1 MATSDIKVMPQKVF
15 WNGVELG
22 STSGGI
28 EMTTETSTV
37 DITSDQTGSEVLDS
51 FQTGTTATVTM
62 TLLELNTVNYNL
74 MIASATGSSKGSSEG
89 NTGYGWGSSRNFTS
103 MLARAQVLELR
114 DTTSVVNSNSW
125 NFWKAIPIVDSLSF
139 ASDAAN
145 TMSVTFRCFKD
156 SSKDSTVDLL
166 VKGDQDDTWT

>member
-1 MATSDIKVMPQKVF
+1 
-15 WNGVELG
+15 
-22 STSGGI
+22 
-28 EMTTETSTV
+28 
-37 DITSDQTGSEVLDS
+37 
-51 FQTGTTATVTM
+51 
-62 TLLELNTVNYNL
+62 
-74 MIASATGSSKGSSEG
+74 
-89 NTGYGWGSSRNFTS
+89 